1 MPSGHLYFIRLLVIN
16 ALSYQLLFVGNRED
30 GMFLL
35 DKVFRQQNDTLF
47 LNILND
53 LRQGLVTPQAQRI
66 LGGKVQQSY
75 LRDREIAAA
84 TTSTASSKQDGSTDA
99 TDAKVKTVAV
109 RPTKLFSTN
118 RDVDSFNAS
127 EMTKLAQADQEGE
140 VFRYE
145 AIDEGTEPFLNQLRQ
160 GTKAPAL
167 LELRV
172 GAQVR
177 VWLFSSFNLY
187 SFISLLCGGL
197 SGSTASKYIQLFYLQ
212 KGCHFYL
219 G

>member
-1 MPSGHLYFIRLLVIN
+1 
-16 ALSYQLLFVGNRED
+16 
-30 GMFLL
+30 MFLL

-75 LRDREIAAA
+75 LRDREIAASERSCHA
-84 TTSTASSKQDGSTDA
+84 PSTSSTSSNHKDSNDGKDSKDSESA
-99 TDAKVKTVAV
+99 NGKSKSIAV

-145 AIDEGTEPFLNQLRQ
+145 AIDEGNEPFLNQLRQ

-172 GAQVR
+172 GAQVMHF
-177 VWLFSSFNLY
+177 LCFL
-187 SFISLLCGGL
+187 SLLSCIVFICVF
-197 SGSTASKYIQLFYLQ
+197 SCCCVASMAVD
-212 KGCHFYL
+212 
-219 G
+219 

>member
-1 MPSGHLYFIRLLVIN
+1 MRILLF
-16 ALSYQLLFVGNRED
+16 FVGNRED

-84 TTSTASSKQDGSTDA
+84 ASSASSKQNDGTA
-99 TDAKVKTVAV
+99 EGADAKTKTVTV

-127 EMTKLAQADQEGE
+127 EMAKLAQADQEGE

-172 GAQVR
+172 GAQVGIFVQTR
-177 VWLFSSFNLY
+177 CILQYRYIDVLFHL
-187 SFISLLCGGL
+187 
-197 SGSTASKYIQLFYLQ
+197 K
-212 KGCHFYL
+212 K
-219 G
+219 

>member
-1 MPSGHLYFIRLLVIN
+1 
-16 ALSYQLLFVGNRED
+16 
-30 GMFLL
+30 MFLL

-84 TTSTASSKQDGSTDA
+84 TTSTASSKQEGSTDA

-172 GAQVR
+172 GAQVPC
-177 VWLFSSFNLY
+177 VACFLAATCNLFSP
-187 SFISLLCGGL
+187 CCVGL
-197 SGSTASKYIQLFYLQ
+197 SG
-212 KGCHFYL
+212 
-219 G
+219 

>member
-1 MPSGHLYFIRLLVIN
+1 
-16 ALSYQLLFVGNRED
+16 
-30 GMFLL
+30 MFLL

-75 LRDREIAAA
+75 LRDREIAASA
-84 TTSTASSKQDGSTDA
+84 STASSKQGGTAEAADSKT
-99 TDAKVKTVAV
+99 KTVAV

-127 EMTKLAQADQEGE
+127 EMAKLAQADQEGE

-172 GAQVR
+172 GAQVSTWFF
-177 VWLFSSFNLY
+177 VFCFFCLVLCFANISSAWLE
-187 SFISLLCGGL
+187 
-197 SGSTASKYIQLFYLQ
+197 KLQ
-212 KGCHFYL
+212 INDML